1 MRRTSTAFLAAALVA
16 GAVTGAAAQSPANPY
31 ARAARQPVDEA
42 YTKKIKEYTTAPYF
56 SSPLVDY
63 LPASKTIPTPKE
75 VLGDIAGAPGRLPY
89 SREVYQYLRMVEK
102 ASPRVKVYSIGRT
115 EEGREMIAVAVSSEA
130 NLAALEENRARLA
143 KLADPRTIR
152 LDDAEAD
159 RLVDRSV
166 PVYYITGAIHSP
178 ETGSPTALM
187 ELVYRLAVDESPYI
201 QKIRNRIVTLIT
213 PIVEVDGRDRH
224 VDVYRWHLA
233 NPGKHWPGTIY
244 WGKYVA
250 HDNNRDA
257 MALTLHLTRNVLN
270 TYIEWKAQVLHDL
283 HESVAY
289 LYDNT
294 VGDGPYN
301 AWLDPILTDEW
312 QMIGWHNVSEMTK
325 MGMPGVFTHGTF
337 DTWTPGYLMF
347 IAATHNGISRLYETF
362 GNAGADTLERRLT
375 PSETSRTWYRQN
387 PPLPVA
393 KWSQRN
399 NNNYQQT
406 GLLVS
411 LNHFADNKNLFLKNF
426 YLKSKRS
433 ILKAKTEGP
442 AAYVFPADDPRP
454 GPQADLL
461 RILQLQG
468 CEISK
473 ATAPFTVTIPGRKR
487 PARSL
492 TDAPE
497 TPRAGADRS
506 GGGPEIRQA
515 DEQAEKKDRQDKA
528 DEKAALPESRTFPAG
543 TFVVRMDQPY
553 SRIADTLLDYQY
565 WAPDDPQRNPYDDT
579 GWTFGELFDVQ
590 VVRIADPRVLDAKMD
605 PIRGELKAGG
615 GVTGTGTVFAV
626 NHNADPSLATLR
638 YRFRNAQF
646 EAAEEPF
653 EASGRKFSRGSFL
666 ISGVSAAEL
675 KTAAEE
681 LGLGVVALGSKPEV
695 KTHPARAARV
705 ALLHTW
711 INTQDE
717 GWWRLALD
725 QLAIPFEY
733 ISTQDVAADRD
744 LGSKYDVIL
753 FPPVGRGSV
762 QAIVSG
768 MPMYGN
774 PIPWKTTEL
783 TPNIGKIDSTDDIRP
798 GLGWD
803 GMANLQA
810 FVRSGGVLVTVD
822 DTANFSIQVG
832 LTAGVSVTPAQR
844 LKITG
849 AVLRS
854 KLVDGASPLAYGYD
868 EDLSIYSA
876 DGPIFSV
883 SNTAGGRG
891 PRGGSSSSDEPR
903 RATGR
908 GTLDDPD
915 LPQGRPG
922 AEPLPEDP
930 KVEPWQAA
938 PIREEQLRN
947 GINVIP
953 PAQRPRVVFRY
964 GDARDLLVSGLLDGG
979 SEIAQRP
986 MVVDVPVDKG
996 HVVLFSNNPVWRGE
1010 THGSYFMVLN
1020 AILHHDSLDAGRKLD
1035 PK

>member
-1 MRRTSTAFLAAALVA
+1 MVLAL
-16 GAVTGAAAQSPANPY
+16 TGSSGAAQSPANPY
-31 ARAARQPVDEA
+31 ARDAKQPVDDA
-42 YTKKIKEYTTAPYF
+42 YTKKIKEYTTETF
-56 SSPLVDY
+56 FNSPLTDY
-63 LPASKTIPTPKE
+63 LPASKAVPTPQA
-75 VLGDIAGAPGRLPY
+75 VLGDVAGAPGKLPY
-89 SREVYQYLRMVEK
+89 SHEVYQYMRMVEK

-130 NLAALEENRARLA
+130 NLAKLDENRARLA
-143 KLADPRTIR
+143 RLADPRTID
-152 LDDAEAD
+152 LNDAEAD
-159 RLVDRSV
+159 RLVDQSV

-201 QKIRNRIVTLIT
+201 QKIRTRIVTLIT
-213 PIVEVDGRDRH
+213 PVVEVDGRDRQ
-224 VDVYRWHLA
+224 VDTYRWHLA
-233 NPGKHWPGTIY
+233 NADKHWPSTLY

-257 MALTLHLTRNVLN
+257 MALTLALTRNVLN
-270 TYIEWKAQVLHDL
+270 TYLGWKAQVLHDL

-362 GNAGADTLERRLT
+362 GNAGADTLERRLGPNDT
-375 PSETSRTWYRQN
+375 ARTWYKQN
-387 PPLPVA
+387 PPLPKA
-393 KWSQRN
+393 MWSQRN

-433 ILKAKTEGP
+433 ILKARTEGP
-442 AAYVFPADDPRP
+442 AAYVFPADDPRL

-461 RILQLQG
+461 RIMQLQG
-468 CEISK
+468 CEVHR
-473 ATAPFTVTIPGRKR
+473 ATAPFTVSVPGRRR
-487 PARSL
+487 PAREITNEPSNGGSQASGNGAQAGGAQEAARPK
-492 TDAPE
+492 DEKPVPE
-497 TPRAGADRS
+497 T
-506 GGGPEIRQA
+506 
-515 DEQAEKKDRQDKA
+515 
-528 DEKAALPESRTFPAG
+528 RTFPAG
-543 TFVVRMDQPY
+543 TYVLRMDQPY

-579 GWTFGELFDVQ
+579 GWTFGELFNVK
-590 VVRIADPRVLDAKMD
+590 VVRVADAAVLEARMEPVK
-605 PIRGELKAGG
+605 GELTAPGA
-615 GVTGTGTVFAV
+615 VTGTGTVFAV

-638 YRFRNAQF
+638 YRFKDAQIDV
-646 EAAEEPF
+646 AEEPF
-653 EASGRKFSRGSFL
+653 EAAGRKFSRGAFV
-666 ISGVSAAEL
+666 IRGVSAGDL
-675 KTAAEE
+675 VKAATE
-681 LGLGVVALGSKPEV
+681 LGLEITALPSPPAV

-705 ALLHTW
+705 ALMHTW

-725 QLAIPFEY
+725 QLAIPFTY
-733 ISTQDVAADRD
+733 ISTQDVSADPD
-744 LGSKYDVIL
+744 LRSKFDVIL
-753 FPPVGRGSV
+753 FPPVGRGAG
-762 QAIVSG
+762 QAIISG
-768 MPMYGN
+768 LPMFGN
-774 PIPWKTTEL
+774 PIPWRTTEL

-803 GMANLQA
+803 GLANLQT
-810 FVRSGGVLVTVD
+810 FVRSGGVLIGVD
-822 DTANFSIQVG
+822 DTAGFAVQYG
-832 LTAGVSVTPAQR
+832 LTHGVGVTAAQR

-854 KLVDGASPLAYGYD
+854 KLVDGASPIAYGYD
-868 EDLSIYSA
+868 DTLSIYSS

-883 SNTAGGRG
+883 SNTVGGRG
-891 PRGGSSSSDEPR
+891 GRGGGNGDPR
-903 RATGR
+903 RTTGR
-908 GTLDDPD
+908 GTPDDAD
-915 LPQGRPG
+915 QPQGRPPS
-922 AEPLPEDP
+922 EPLPEEP
-930 KVEPWQAA
+930 RVEPWQAA
-938 PIREEQLRN
+938 PLREDQLRN
-947 GINVIP
+947 GINIIP

-964 GDARDLLVSGLLDGG
+964 GDSRDLLVSGLLDGG
-979 SEIAQRP
+979 TEIAQRP
-986 MVVDVPVDKG
+986 MVVDVPVDRG
-996 HVVLFSNNPVWRGE
+996 HVILFSNNPIWRGE

-1020 AILHHDSLDAGRKLD
+1020 AILNFDSLDAGRTLD
-1035 PK
+1035 KR